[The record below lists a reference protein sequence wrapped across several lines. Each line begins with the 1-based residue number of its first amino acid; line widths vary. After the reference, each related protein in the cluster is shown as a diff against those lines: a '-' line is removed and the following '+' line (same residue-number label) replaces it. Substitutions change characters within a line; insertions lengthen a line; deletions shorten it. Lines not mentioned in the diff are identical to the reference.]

1 MGYVFL
7 ALALFAGAT
16 KGYCGKKTSGY
27 LSGLRDSLLASS
39 LRMLLC
45 ILIGLITVLLDGSG
59 VQLRPSGKLLLIAAL
74 SGISTAVFVVSWL
87 IAVKKSAYMMLDIF
101 LMLGVLIPIIGGS
114 LFFRETVPLTKWL
127 GIAVLLAA
135 VLLMCS
141 YNQSLKGKLTVSSL
155 LLLLL
160 CGTSSG
166 IADFSQKLFVHQ
178 LPGISASVFNFYTYV
193 FAGIAMV
200 AAYFLF
206 CPKDGAPKTE
216 NLSKIFGYIAI
227 MALCLFANSYFK
239 TLAAARLDAVL
250 LYPVNQGAGL
260 ILASAMASFL
270 FHEKL
275 TPKAIAGIIL
285 AFVGLLIINLL

>member
-1 MGYVFL
+1 
-7 ALALFAGAT
+7 
-16 KGYCGKKTSGY
+16 
-27 LSGLRDSLLASS
+27 
-39 LRMLLC
+39 ML
-45 ILIGLITVLLDGSG
+45 I
-59 VQLRPSGKLLLIAAL
+59 
-74 SGISTAVFVVSWL
+74 
-87 IAVKKSAYMMLDIF
+87 
-101 LMLGVLIPIIGGS
+101 
-114 LFFRETVPLTKWL
+114 PLTKWL

-160 CGTSSG
+160 CGASSG

-227 MALCLFANSYFK
+227 MALPHKILLADCARKFDCLLRA
-239 TLAAARLDAVL
+239 
-250 LYPVNQGAGL
+250 
-260 ILASAMASFL
+260 I
-270 FHEKL
+270 HESPL
-275 TPKAIAGIIL
+275 R
-285 AFVGLLIINLL
+285 